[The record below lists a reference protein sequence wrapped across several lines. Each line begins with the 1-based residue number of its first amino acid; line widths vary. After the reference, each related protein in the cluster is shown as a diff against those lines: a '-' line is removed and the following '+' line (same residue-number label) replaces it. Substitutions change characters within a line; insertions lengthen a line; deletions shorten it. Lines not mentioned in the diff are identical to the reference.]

1 MVSPPAKVRPQP
13 AVVTWFL
20 AAAVA
25 VVAATAAEIAVA
37 AAVAIAVA
45 AIAAAATAAAV
56 AVVTVAAVI
65 VAAAVVVAVG
75 SCTYP
80 SLPSPPSTSVDPYAQ
95 WLPVALG

>member
-1 MVSPPAKVRPQP
+1 MVSPPAKVRRQP
-13 AVVTWFL
+13 VVVRWFL

-37 AAVAIAVA
+37 AAVAIA
-45 AIAAAATAAAV
+45 AAAV

-65 VAAAVVVAVG
+65 VVAAVVVAVG

-80 SLPSPPSTSVDPYAQ
+80 SLPSPPSTLVDPYAP
-95 WLPVALG
+95 WLPVAC